1 MRATTAALALT
12 GCSVALLIGV
22 RAGTGGL
29 PRSAL
34 TGADR
39 AAGTHP
45 GVAKGTEKGTPDGTT
60 PAPAPATSTRTTTT
74 PAAATGTFTGAA
86 EDTPYGTVQVEAV
99 VRGGKLT
106 DVTVLQQTH
115 GGRSDQI
122 DAYALP
128 VLRSEALAAGS
139 ADIDVVSGAT
149 YTSGGYARSLQAALD
164 AARR

>member
-22 RAGTGGL
+22 RAETGGR

-39 AAGTHP
+39 AAGP
-45 GVAKGTEKGTPDGTT
+45 ASGTPA
-60 PAPAPATSTRTTTT
+60 APTTTT
-74 PAAATGTFTGAA
+74 APRATSAATGTFTGAA
-86 EDTPYGTVQVEAV
+86 EQTPYGTVQVEAV

-128 VLRSEALAAGS
+128 VLRSEALTAQG

-149 YTSGGYARSLQAALD
+149 YTSSGYARSLQAALD

>member
-39 AAGTHP
+39 AAGP
-45 GVAKGTEKGTPDGTT
+45 GSGTT
-60 PAPAPATSTRTTTT
+60 TAPRATS
-74 PAAATGTFTGAA
+74 AATGTFTGAV

-99 VRGGKLT
+99 VRGGRLT